1 MSSDILGLSGRDR
14 LRVTPDGTDDG
25 GGMQGDVDAENTAGA
40 GDERMGNWHGEAC
53 FTMKESSGMP
63 TATAARATVRSSGP
77 RVVGVSSTCTD
88 FDGFGRA
95 SHLISYTSLSPL

>member
-1 MSSDILGLSGRDR
+1 
-14 LRVTPDGTDDG
+14 
-25 GGMQGDVDAENTAGA
+25 MQGDVDAENTAGA

-77 RVVGVSSTCTD
+77 RVVGVSGTCTD
-88 FDGFGRA
+88 FDGYGRA
-95 SHLISYTSLSPL
+95 SQS